1 MALVI
6 VKKSPADKLSE
17 FLLKLALPQDKVIF
31 IQDGVIFAIEKNLK
45 GLVKEGVELFA
56 LKEDFIARGFE
67 ESESQ
72 IPLIDYE
79 GWADLIERYEKII
92 S

>member
-1 MALVI
+1 MALII
-6 VKKSPADKLSE
+6 VKKSPANQLPE

-45 GLVKEGVELFA
+45 DLVKEGVELFA

-79 GWADLIERYEKII
+79 EWADLIERDEKII

>member
-1 MALVI
+1 MALII
-6 VKKSPADKLSE
+6 VKKSPDAKISE

-45 GLVKEGVELFA
+45 NFIKEGIELFA

-79 GWADLIERYEKII
+79 RWADFIEMNEKII